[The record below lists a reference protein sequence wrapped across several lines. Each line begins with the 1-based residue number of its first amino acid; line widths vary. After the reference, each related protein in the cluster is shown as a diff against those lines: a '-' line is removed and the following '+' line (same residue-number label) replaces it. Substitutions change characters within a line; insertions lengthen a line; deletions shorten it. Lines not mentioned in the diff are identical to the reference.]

1 MNVYLFATVLGLVGL
16 TSMAALGLS
25 HGHSPGARGGH
36 ASSVHSHGGH
46 AHSGAHLAQ
55 RGHSLGQHSPGQH
68 GLQRGPHS
76 SHASA
81 HTSQGV
87 WLNSLLMLTSPRVL
101 LSALTGFGLSGLLLT
116 GLTLTASLPGVDL
129 LLLAVLG
136 GLGFERLLIQP
147 YWNALM
153 NFQSRPAQS
162 LSSAAFSPADAVTD
176 FDASGNG
183 LIALEFEGEV
193 RQLLATLG
201 ERQRLHGVR
210 VRRGDRLVIESI
222 DEARNRCTVASLN

>member
-36 ASSVHSHGGH
+36 PSGVHSHGAH
-46 AHSGAHLAQ
+46 AHSGAHL
-55 RGHSLGQHSPGQH
+55 SP
-68 GLQRGPHS
+68 RGPHLGPPHQRHGPPGVHA
-76 SHASA
+76 SHASPTTG
-81 HTSQGV
+81 HGS

-101 LSALTGFGLSGLLLT
+101 LSALTGFGLSGLLLL
-116 GLTLTASLPGVDL
+116 GLPLTASLPGPAL

-136 GLGFERLLIQP
+136 GLAFERLLIQP

-176 FDASGNG
+176 FDASGHG

-193 RQLLATLG
+193 RQLLATLDH
-201 ERQRLHGVR
+201 RQRVHGVK